1 MRIPILYS
9 ARLIGSGIFASFLE
23 IEYFMLTKRI
33 IPCLDVDKGRV
44 VKGVSFVDLR
54 DAGSPAEMA
63 SFYDQAGADELVFLD
78 ITASSSNRNTM
89 RTVVEEVSERVF
101 IPLTVGGGIRQIS
114 DMIEMLEAGCDKVS
128 VNTAAIKDPTLIK
141 DASKYFGSQ
150 CIVCAIDA
158 KRVLDLPEGHS
169 DILVPDNGID
179 SEVSLDED
187 SHWEVYTHGGRIRTG
202 IDAVKWCSL
211 VNSFGAGEI
220 LLTSMDTDGHEAG
233 YDLELLSAV
242 SEVISVP
249 LIASGGAGNL
259 VHLKEAIDIGGADA
273 VLAASIF
280 HFGTY
285 TVSEAKAYLRDND
298 IPIRP

>member
-1 MRIPILYS
+1 
-9 ARLIGSGIFASFLE
+9 
-23 IEYFMLTKRI
+23 MLTKRI
-33 IPCLDVDKGRV
+33 IPCLDVDEGRV

-54 DAGSPAEMA
+54 DAGSPSEMA

-78 ITASSSNRNTM
+78 ITASSANRNTM
-89 RTVVEEVSERVF
+89 KSVVEQVSEEVF

-128 VNTAAIKDPTLIK
+128 VNTAAIENPTLIQ

-150 CIVCAIDA
+150 CIVSAIDA
-158 KRVLDLPEGHS
+158 KSVFDLSEADLEVLTANDGYE
-169 DILVPDNGID
+169 
-179 SEVSLDED
+179 EVSLDK
-187 SHWEVYTHGGRIRTG
+187 SSRWEVYTHGGRNRTG

-211 VNSFGAGEI
+211 VSSYGAGEI
-220 LLTSMDTDGHEAG
+220 LLTSMDTDGHETG
-233 YDLELLSAV
+233 YDLDLLSAV
-242 SEVISVP
+242 SDVISVP

-259 VHLKEAIDIGGADA
+259 SHLKEAIEVGGADA

-285 TVSEAKAYLRDND
+285 TISDAKSYLRDND
-298 IPIRP
+298 IPVRP